1 MLILFHF
8 ALITLLK
15 YYRLSKSRAMRQL
28 KLESNRSHDLNVTAS
43 EVNIEL
49 GVN

>member
-1 MLILFHF
+1 
-8 ALITLLK
+8 
-15 YYRLSKSRAMRQL
+15 MRQL

-49 GVN
+49 GVNLSLNQTGATI